1 MSANAGSISV
11 DVGIDLSAFNRGME
25 SLQSGLQRTTSEL
38 SQMGSE
44 IRDSVQRPL
53 SAMQS
58 SISDTTR
65 RFSEA
70 TNESRR
76 FTDTVRQTGQASQ
89 GMQQVAGAVENIQKE
104 MLKASYSAEGTATK
118 INELG
123 DDLRKLTAVKI
134 DVLNREFEQLARES
148 GQAENSVELL
158 ARKMEMQRQVMG
170 TLDGTIKAHEKALE
184 RLKATYGENSREVM
198 EHKQKLLD
206 LKGTYS
212 QLDGQIRETQQ
223 HVNKGFDFSSITGG
237 LSQMTQGIG
246 EATQSFGGLGG
257 VIVGHPLMMVGAAMA
272 GVGVAAGKMAIDNSN
287 AQAKI
292 QASLGT
298 TRQEAKG
305 LTEQARDVW
314 RQGFGENMATVS
326 SDLITVQKNMKDIP
340 VEKLGEMTK
349 NGQVL
354 AETFGAEVSETTRAA
369 NSLMKEF
376 GVTGTQAFD
385 TLTVGYQKG
394 LDYSDDFLDTVREY
408 SPLFQNAGFS
418 IDEMMNVL
426 ISGAE
431 QGAFNLD
438 YVADAVKE
446 FNIRVKDGSKGVKEA
461 FGELGGNAQ
470 KTWNEFNKGKAT
482 SKEVMTAVIQDL
494 KSQDDQVK
502 ANQLGVA
509 LFGTKWEDLER
520 DVMLALDPTVNKLG
534 EVEGATV
541 KAGDAIH
548 NSLGAKFKEL
558 GRESSTFFE
567 PLTEAFGKLAEN
579 TTTLLKNHNQAMN
592 QMKENTKPVVDMF
605 SKDLPEGVIKSAEG
619 FTKLNSEGQIKL
631 QELYSSSSAI
641 TQAQRDDLASKF
653 DGMKNDA
660 VAKLQERQ
668 GTEMQ
673 MQRDYL
679 NTQQGLSAEEKAK
692 RLEAVTSKHQAEIEA
707 MNSKNSQAKNIL
719 DIAMKTEDGMSVA
732 HYNQLRTIMDGY
744 YSSSLSNMN
753 ASEGQKLSLKEQ
765 YNAYMHNKEVDGAS
779 KLIKVAE
786 DTKTKNVQI
795 AKEMYD
801 RKLAEIDRGYREGT
815 IKSEAEKNAM
825 IRIAQEQYNGI
836 VKSEESKVEKVKGL
850 NSDMASSTKATVEDL
865 KNGTTSSFR
874 TMSNEVPPLVQ
885 AMKNSSLNSFLAL
898 AEESKKHAQ
907 NANTGTVGEF
917 NSMSRTLGGM
927 TIESPKINPPQI
939 PQVNATSFTQDV
951 GGQAVSLPR
960 FNVSWFRPAFA
971 TGGIVTGPTEALI
984 GEAGDEAVVPLSNKS
999 KMKPFASA
1007 VASMM
1012 ADKKSSD
1019 STGKTGGQTVI
1030 KIESLVVREEAD
1042 IKKIA
1047 DELDR
1052 RKRFSERAGG
1062 TFSYA

>member
-1 MSANAGSISV
+1 LSANAGSISV
-11 DVGIDLSAFNRGME
+11 DVGIDLSAFNRGMQ

-53 SAMQS
+53 SSMQS

-76 FTDTVRQTGQASQ
+76 FTDTVQQTGRSSQ
-89 GMQQVAGAVENIQKE
+89 GMQQVAGAVEQIQKE

-134 DVLNREFEQLARES
+134 DVLNREFEALARES

-198 EHKQKLLD
+198 QHKQKLLD

-223 HVNKGFDFSSITGG
+223 QVNKGFNFSGITDG
-237 LSQMTQGIG
+237 LRNMTQGVG

-257 VIVGHPLMMVGAAMA
+257 VIVGHPMMMVGAAMA
-272 GVGVAAGKMAIDNSN
+272 GIGVAAGKMAIDNSN

-292 QASLGT
+292 QASLGGT
-298 TRQEAKG
+298 KEASKQ
-305 LTEQARDVW
+305 LTESARDVW

-326 SDLITVQKNMKDIP
+326 SDLVTVKHNMKDIP

-349 NGQVL
+349 NGQIL
-354 AETFGAEVSETTRAA
+354 AETFGADVNETTRAA

-376 GVTGTQAFD
+376 GLTGTEAFD
-385 TLTVGYQKG
+385 MLTVGYQQG
-394 LDYSDDFLDTVREY
+394 LDYSDDFLDTIREY

-418 IDEMMNVL
+418 ADEMMNVL
-426 ISGAE
+426 ISGAQE
-431 QGAFNLD
+431 GAFNLD

-461 FGELGGNAQ
+461 FEDLGGNAE
-470 KTWNEFNKGKAT
+470 KTWNNFNKGKAT

-494 KSQDDQVK
+494 KKQDDQVK
-502 ANQLGVA
+502 ANQLGVS

-520 DVMLALDPTVNKLG
+520 DVMLALDPTITKLG
-534 EVEGATV
+534 EVQGATE
-541 KAGDAIH
+541 KAGEAIH

-579 TTTLLKNHNQAMN
+579 TTTLLKNHNEAMN
-592 QMKENTKPVVDMF
+592 KMKADTKPVVDMF
-605 SKDLPEGVIKSAEG
+605 SKDLPESVIKSAEG
-619 FTKLNSEGQIKL
+619 FTKLNSEGQLKL
-631 QELYSSSSAI
+631 QELYSSSSSI

-660 VAKLQERQ
+660 IAKLTERQ
-668 GTEMQ
+668 GAETQ
-673 MQRDYL
+673 MQRDWL
-679 NTQQGLSAEEKAK
+679 NTQQSMSQEEKNNRLNSLFEKHKGELSA
-692 RLEAVTSKHQAEIEA
+692 LD
-707 MNSKNSQAKNIL
+707 SKNAQAKNIL
-719 DIAMKTEDGMSVA
+719 DVAMKTEGGMSSA
-732 HYNQLRTIMDGY
+732 HYNELKTIMDTY

-753 ASEGQKLSLKEQ
+753 ASEGQKLSLKDQ

-786 DTKTKNVQI
+786 DTKTKNISI

-801 RKLAEIDRGYREGT
+801 RKLAEIERGVREGT
-815 IKSEAEKNAM
+815 IKSEKEKNDK
-825 IRIAQEQYNGI
+825 IRIATEEYNGI
-836 VKSEESKVEKVKGL
+836 VKSEENKVEKVKGL
-850 NSDMASSTKATVEDL
+850 NDDMAKETKTTVEDL
-865 KNGTTSSFR
+865 KKGTVDNFR
-874 TMSNEVPPLVQ
+874 TMSTDVPPLVA
-885 AMKNSSLNSFLAL
+885 AMKNNALTQFQNLADEAKRK
-898 AEESKKHAQ
+898 AEGT
-907 NANTGTVGEF
+907 NTQTVNEF
-917 NSMSRTLGGM
+917 DSMGRKISGM
-927 TIESPKINPPQI
+927 TIDSPTINPPKI
-939 PQVNATSFTQDV
+939 PEITATPITSNV
-951 GGQAVSLPR
+951 GGQSITLPQ
-960 FNVSWFRPAFA
+960 FNLGWKMFA
-971 TGGIVTGPTEALI
+971 TGGIVTGATPAII

-1019 STGKTGGQTVI
+1019 STGNKTVI
-1030 KIESLVVREEAD
+1030 NISMDGLVVREEAD

-1047 DELDR
+1047 DEMER
-1052 RKRFSERAGG
+1052 RTRFAERAGG
-1062 TFSYA
+1062 SFVYA

>member
-11 DVGIDLSAFNRGME
+11 DVGIDLSAFNRGMQ

-53 SAMQS
+53 SSMQS

-104 MLKASYSAEGTATK
+104 MLKASYSADGTAQK

-123 DDLRKLTAVKI
+123 TDLRQLTAIKI
-134 DVLNREFEQLARES
+134 DVLNREFEQMARES
-148 GQAENSVELL
+148 GQAENSVEML
-158 ARKMEMQRQVMG
+158 ARKLEMQRGVMS

-184 RLKATYGENSREVM
+184 RLKAVYGENSREVM
-198 EHKQKLLD
+198 QHQQKLLD

-212 QLDGQIRETQQ
+212 QLDNQIHQTQNQ
-223 HVNKGFDFSSITGG
+223 VNKGFDFSGITGG

-246 EATQSFGGLGG
+246 EATSSFGGLGG

-298 TRQEAKG
+298 TREEAKG

-314 RQGFGENMATVS
+314 RQGFGEDMATVS
-326 SDLITVQKNMKDIP
+326 GDLITVQKNMKDIP

-349 NGQVL
+349 NGQIL
-354 AETFGAEVSETTRAA
+354 AETFGADVNETTRAA

-376 GVTGTQAFD
+376 GVTGTEAFD

-418 IDEMMNVL
+418 MDEMMNIL
-426 ISGAE
+426 ISGAQE
-431 QGAFNLD
+431 GAFNLD
-438 YVADAVKE
+438 YVADSVKE
-446 FNIRVKDGSKGVKEA
+446 FNIRVKDGSKGVSEA

-494 KSQDDQVK
+494 KLQDDAVK
-502 ANQLGVA
+502 RNQLGVA
-509 LFGTKWEDLER
+509 LFGTKWEDLES
-520 DVMLALDPTVNKLG
+520 DVMLALDPTINKLG

-579 TTTLLKNHNQAMN
+579 TTTLLKNHNEAMN
-592 QMKENTKPVVDMF
+592 KMKENTKPVVDMF
-605 SKDLPEGVIKSAEG
+605 GKDLPEGVIKSAEG
-619 FTKLNSEGQIKL
+619 FTKLNSEGQLKL

-641 TQAQRDDLASKF
+641 TQAQRDDLAAKF

-668 GTEMQ
+668 GIE
-673 MQRDYL
+673 
-679 NTQQGLSAEEKAK
+679 TQQHQALLTMQNGYSQQERTDRLNELAK
-692 RLEAVTSKHQAEIEA
+692 KHQGEIES
-707 MNSKNSQAKNIL
+707 MNNKNSQAKNIL
-719 DIAMKTEDGMSVA
+719 DVAMQSESGMSST
-732 HYNQLRTIMDGY
+732 HYNNLKTIMDGY

-765 YNAYMHNKEVDGAS
+765 YNAYMHNKEVDGAN

-786 DTKTKNVQI
+786 DTKTKNVQV
-795 AKEMYD
+795 ARDMYTQ
-801 RKLAEIDRGYREGT
+801 KLAEIDRGFREGT
-815 IKSEAEKNAM
+815 IKSEAEKNTL
-825 IRIAQEQYNGI
+825 ISIAKETYNGI
-836 VKSEESKVEKVKGL
+836 VKTEEDKVEKVKGL
-850 NSDMASSTKATVEDL
+850 NKDMATSTKATVEDL
-865 KNGTTSSFR
+865 KNGSTSSFR
-874 TMSNEVPPLVQ
+874 TMSNEVPPLFA
-885 AMKNSSLNSFLAL
+885 AMKSNSLNSFLAL
-898 AEESKKHAQ
+898 AEESKKHAA

-927 TIESPKINPPQI
+927 TIESPKINPPSI

-999 KMKPFASA
+999 KMKPFANA

-1012 ADKKSSD
+1012 TDKKSSD
-1019 STGKTGGQTVI
+1019 STGKSSGQTVI
-1030 KIESLVVREEAD
+1030 NIESMVIREDAD
-1042 IKKIA
+1042 IKKLA
-1047 DELDR
+1047 DELDKR
-1052 RKRFSERAGG
+1052 RRFAERAGG
-1062 TFSYA
+1062 NFVYA

>member
-11 DVGIDLSAFNRGME
+11 DVGIDLSAFNRGMQ

-53 SAMQS
+53 SSMQS

-104 MLKASYSAEGTATK
+104 MLKASFSADGTTQK

-123 DDLRKLTAVKI
+123 TDLRQLTAIKI

-184 RLKATYGENSREVM
+184 RLKAEYGENSREVM
-198 EHKQKLLD
+198 QHKQKLLD

-212 QLDGQIRETQQ
+212 QLDGQIRETQNQ
-223 HVNKGFDFSSITGG
+223 VNKGFNFSGITNG
-237 LSQMTQGIG
+237 LKSVTEGVG
-246 EATQSFGGLGG
+246 EATGSFGGLGA
-257 VIVGHPLMMVGAAMA
+257 VISKSPLLIAGAAFA
-272 GVGVAAGKMAIDNSN
+272 GVGIAAGKMAIDNSN

-292 QASLGT
+292 QASLGGT
-298 TRQEAKG
+298 KEASKQ
-305 LTEQARDVW
+305 LTESARDVW
-314 RQGFGENMATVS
+314 RQGFGENMAQVS
-326 SDLITVQKNMKDIP
+326 SDLVTVKHNMKDIP

-349 NGQVL
+349 NGQIL
-354 AETFGAEVSETTRAA
+354 AETFGADVNETTRAA

-376 GVTGTQAFD
+376 GVTGTEAFD

-426 ISGAE
+426 VSGAQE
-431 QGAFNLD
+431 GAFNLD

-446 FNIRVKDGSKGVKEA
+446 FNIRVKDGSKGVSEA
-461 FGELGGNAQ
+461 FGELGGNAK
-470 KTWNEFNKGKAT
+470 KTWNLFNEGKAT
-482 SKEVMTAVIQDL
+482 SKEVMSAVIQDL

-520 DVMLALDPTVNKLG
+520 DVMFALDPTINKLG

-579 TTTLLKNHNQAMN
+579 TTTLLKNHNEAMN
-592 QMKENTKPVVDMF
+592 KMKEDTKPVVDMF

-619 FTKLNSEGQIKL
+619 FTKLNSEGQLKL

-641 TQAQRDDLASKF
+641 TQAQRDDLAAKF

-660 VAKLQERQ
+660 VTKLQERQ
-668 GTEMQ
+668 GTEMT
-673 MQRDYL
+673 MQRDWL
-679 NTQQGLSAEEKAK
+679 NTQMGMSQEEKNQ
-692 RLEAVTSKHQAEIEA
+692 RLQALSEKHQGEISA
-707 MNSKNSQAKNIL
+707 LGNKNTQAKHLL
-719 DIAMKTEDGMSVA
+719 DLAMKDENGMSSQ
-732 HYNQLRTIMDGY
+732 HYSALKGLMDEY

-753 ASEGQKLSLKEQ
+753 ASESQKVSLKDQ
-765 YNAYMHNKEVDGAS
+765 YNAYMHNKEVEGS
-779 KLIKVAE
+779 NKLIKVAE

-801 RKLAEIDRGYREGT
+801 RKLQEIDRGVREGT
-815 IKSEAEKNAM
+815 IKSEAEKNEK
-825 IRIAQEQYNGI
+825 IRIATEEYNGI
-836 VKSEESKVEKVKGL
+836 VKSEEDKVDKVKGL
-850 NSDMASSTKATVEDL
+850 NSDMARETKTTVEDL
-865 KNGTTSSFR
+865 KKGTVDNFR
-874 TMSNEVPPLVQ
+874 TMSTDVPPLVA
-885 AMKNSSLNSFLAL
+885 AMKNNALTQFQNLADEAKRK
-898 AEESKKHAQ
+898 AEGT
-907 NANTGTVGEF
+907 NTQTVGEF
-917 NSMSRTLGGM
+917 NSMGRTISGM
-927 TIESPKINPPQI
+927 TINSPTINPPKI
-939 PQVNATSFTQDV
+939 PEITATPITSNV
-951 GGQAVSLPR
+951 GGQSITLPQ
-960 FNVSWFRPAFA
+960 FNLGWKMFA
-971 TGGIVTGPTEALI
+971 TGGIVTGATPAII

-999 KMKPFASA
+999 KMKPFANA
-1007 VASMM
+1007 VADLM
-1012 ADKKSSD
+1012 ADKKTSN
-1019 STGKTGGQTVI
+1019 STGNQTVI
-1030 KIESLVVREEAD
+1030 NINMDGLVVREEAD
-1042 IKKIA
+1042 IKRIA
-1047 DELDR
+1047 DELER
-1052 RKRFSERAGG
+1052 RTRFAERAGG
-1062 TFSYA
+1062 SFVYA

>member
-11 DVGIDLSAFNRGME
+11 DVAIDLSAFNRGMQN
-25 SLQSGLQRTTSEL
+25 LQSGLQRTTSNL
-38 SQMGSE
+38 NQMGQE

-53 SAMQS
+53 SNMQS

-70 TNESRR
+70 TSESRR

-104 MLKASYSAEGTATK
+104 MLKASYSADGTAQK

-123 DDLRKLTAVKI
+123 TDLRNLTAIKI

-184 RLKATYGENSREVM
+184 RLKAEYGENSREVM
-198 EHKQKLLD
+198 QHKQKLLD

-212 QLDGQIRETQQ
+212 QLDGQIRETQNQ
-223 HVNKGFDFSSITGG
+223 VNKGFNFSGITNG
-237 LSQMTQGIG
+237 LRSVTEGVG
-246 EATQSFGGLGG
+246 EATGSFGGLGAVISKSPLMIAGG
-257 VIVGHPLMMVGAAMA
+257 VIA
-272 GVGVAAGKMAIDNSN
+272 GVGVAVGKMAIENSN

-292 QASLGT
+292 QASLGG
-298 TRQEAKG
+298 TRAEAKN
-305 LTEQARDVW
+305 LTDQARDVW
-314 RQGFGENMATVS
+314 RQGFGENMAQVSGDLVTV
-326 SDLITVQKNMKDIP
+326 KHNMKEIP

-349 NGQVL
+349 NGQIL
-354 AETFGAEVSETTRAA
+354 AETFGAEVNESTRAA

-376 GVTGTQAFD
+376 GLTGTEAFD
-385 TLTVGYQKG
+385 LLTVGYQQG
-394 LDYSDDFLDTVREY
+394 LDYSDDFLDTIREY

-418 IDEMMNVL
+418 ADEMMNVL
-426 ISGAE
+426 ISGAQE
-431 QGAFNLD
+431 GAFNLD

-446 FNIRVKDGSKGVKEA
+446 FNIRVKDGSKGVSDA
-461 FGELGGNAQ
+461 FNELGGNAK
-470 KTWNEFNKGKAT
+470 KTWNAYNEGKAT

-494 KSQDDQVK
+494 KAQDDQVK

-520 DVMLALDPTVNKLG
+520 DVMLALDPTINKLG
-534 EVEGATV
+534 EVKGATE
-541 KAGDAIH
+541 KAGEAVH

-579 TTTLLKNHNQAMN
+579 TTTLLKNHNEAMA
-592 QMKENTKPVVDMF
+592 QMKENTKPVVEMF
-605 SKDLPEGVIKSAEG
+605 DKNLPEGIIKSAEG
-619 FTKLNSEGQIKL
+619 FTKLNSEGQAKL

-660 VAKLQERQ
+660 IAKLQERQ
-668 GTEMQ
+668 AIE
-673 MQRDYL
+673 
-679 NTQQGLSAEEKAK
+679 TQQHQALLTMQNGYSQQERTDRLNELAK
-692 RLEAVTSKHQAEIEA
+692 KHQGELDA
-707 MNSKNSQAKNIL
+707 MNNKNSQAKNLL
-719 DIAMKTEDGMSVA
+719 DLAMKDENGMSST
-732 HYNQLRTIMDGY
+732 HYKELKTIMDEY
-744 YSSSLSNMN
+744 YSTSLSSMS

-765 YNAYMHNKEVDGAS
+765 YNAYMHNKEVDGAN

-795 AKEMYD
+795 ARDMYNQ
-801 RKLAEIDRGYREGT
+801 RLAEIDRGFREGT
-815 IKSEAEKNAM
+815 IKSEAEKNTL
-825 IRIAQEQYNGI
+825 IRIATETYNGI
-836 VKSEESKVEKVKGL
+836 VKTEEQKVEKVKGL
-850 NSDMASSTKATVEDL
+850 NKDMATSTKATVEDL
-865 KNGTTSSFR
+865 KNGSTSSFR
-874 TMSNEVPPLVQ
+874 TMSNEVPPLFA
-885 AMKNSSLNSFLAL
+885 AMKNNSLSQFEAL
-898 AEESKKHAQ
+898 LREADAKAKGI
-907 NANTGTVGEF
+907 NTNTTNEF
-917 NSMSRTLGGM
+917 DSMGRKISGM
-927 TIESPKINPPQI
+927 TINSPTINPPKI
-939 PQVNATSFTQDV
+939 PEITATPVTSNV
-951 GGQAVSLPR
+951 GGQSITLPQ
-960 FNVSWFRPAFA
+960 FNLGWKMFA
-971 TGGIVTGPTEALI
+971 TGGIVTGATPAII

-1007 VASMM
+1007 VADMM

-1047 DELDR
+1047 DELER
-1052 RKRFSERAGG
+1052 RQRFAERAGG
-1062 TFSYA
+1062 SFVYA

>member
-11 DVGIDLSAFNRGME
+11 DVGIDLSAFNRGMQ

-53 SAMQS
+53 SSMQS

-76 FTDTVRQTGQASQ
+76 FTDSVRQTGQSSQ

-104 MLKASYSAEGTATK
+104 MLKASFSAEGTAQK

-123 DDLRKLTAVKI
+123 TDLRQLTAIKI
-134 DVLNREFEQLARES
+134 DVLNREFEQMARES
-148 GQAENSVELL
+148 GQAENSVEML
-158 ARKMEMQRQVMG
+158 ARKLEMQRGVMG
-170 TLDGTIKAHEKALE
+170 TLDGTIKAHEKALD
-184 RLKATYGENSREVM
+184 RLKAVYGENSREVM

-212 QLDGQIRETQQ
+212 QLDNQIHQTQNQ
-223 HVNKGFDFSSITGG
+223 VNKGFDFSSITSG
-237 LSQMTQGIG
+237 LSNMSQGIG
-246 EATQSFGGLGG
+246 EATNSFGGLGG

-298 TRQEAKG
+298 TREEAKG

-314 RQGFGENMATVS
+314 RQGFGEDMATVS
-326 SDLITVQKNMKDIP
+326 NDLITVKKNMKEIP

-354 AETFGAEVSETTRAA
+354 AETFGADVNETTRAA

-418 IDEMMNVL
+418 MDEMMNIL
-426 ISGAE
+426 ISGAQE
-431 QGAFNLD
+431 GAFNLD
-438 YVADAVKE
+438 YVADSVKE

-494 KSQDDQVK
+494 KLQDDAVK
-502 ANQLGVA
+502 RNQLGVA
-509 LFGTKWEDLER
+509 LFGTKWEDLES
-520 DVMLALDPTVNKLG
+520 DVMLALDPTINKLG

-579 TTTLLKNHNQAMN
+579 TTTLLKNHNEAMGK
-592 QMKENTKPVVDMF
+592 MKESTKPVVDMF

-619 FTKLNSEGQIKL
+619 FTKLNSEGQLKL

-641 TQAQRDDLASKF
+641 TQAQRDDLAAKF

-668 GTEMQ
+668 GTEMTI
-673 MQRDYL
+673 QRDYL
-679 NTQQGLSAEEKAK
+679 NTLQGLSQEEKDK
-692 RLEAVTSKHQAEIEA
+692 RLQAVSEKHKGEIDA

-719 DIAMKTEDGMSVA
+719 DIAMKSEDGMSSA
-732 HYNQLRTIMDGY
+732 HYSQLKTLMDEY

-753 ASEGQKLSLKEQ
+753 ASEGQKLSLKDQ
-765 YNAYMHNKEVDGAS
+765 YNAFMHNKEVDGAS

-801 RKLAEIDRGYREGT
+801 RKLAEIDRGFREGT
-815 IKSEAEKNAM
+815 IKSEAEKNKM
-825 IRIAQEQYNGI
+825 IDIAKQQYDGI
-836 VKSEESKVEKVKGL
+836 VKSEESKVEKVKSL

-865 KNGTTSSFR
+865 KNGTTSTFR

-885 AMKNSSLNSFLAL
+885 AMRNNSLSQFETLLRDAD
-898 AEESKKHAQ
+898 AKSKGIKT
-907 NANTGTVGEF
+907 NTVSEF
-917 NSMSRTLGGM
+917 NAMGNEISRM
-927 TIESPKINPPQI
+927 TIDSPKINPPSI
-939 PQVNATSFTQDV
+939 PQINATPYSENV
-951 GGQAVSLPR
+951 GGQQVSLPR

-999 KMKPFASA
+999 KMKPFANA

-1012 ADKKSSD
+1012 TDKKSSD
-1019 STGKTGGQTVI
+1019 STGKNSGQTVI
-1030 KIESLVVREEAD
+1030 NIESMIIREEAD
-1042 IKKIA
+1042 IKKLA
-1047 DELDR
+1047 EELDKR
-1052 RKRFSERAGG
+1052 RRFAERAGG
-1062 TFSYA
+1062 NFVYA

>member
-11 DVGIDLSAFNRGME
+11 DVGIDLSAFNRGMQ

-53 SAMQS
+53 SSMQS

-76 FTDTVRQTGQASQ
+76 FTDSVRQTGQSSQ

-104 MLKASYSAEGTATK
+104 MLKASFSADGTAQK

-123 DDLRKLTAVKI
+123 TDLRQLTAIKI
-134 DVLNREFEQLARES
+134 DVLNREFEQMARES
-148 GQAENSVELL
+148 GQAENSVEML
-158 ARKMEMQRQVMG
+158 ARKLEMQRGVMG
-170 TLDGTIKAHEKALE
+170 TLDGTIKAHEKALD
-184 RLKATYGENSREVM
+184 RLKAVYGENSREVM

-212 QLDGQIRETQQ
+212 QLDNQIHQTQNQ
-223 HVNKGFDFSSITGG
+223 VNKGFDFSSITSG
-237 LSQMTQGIG
+237 LSNMSQGIG
-246 EATQSFGGLGG
+246 EATNSFVGLGG

-272 GVGVAAGKMAIDNSN
+272 GVGIAAGKMAIDNSN

-292 QASLGT
+292 QASLGGT
-298 TRQEAKG
+298 KEASKQ
-305 LTEQARDVW
+305 LTESARDVW
-314 RQGFGENMATVS
+314 RQGFGDDMAQVS
-326 SDLITVQKNMKDIP
+326 SDLVTVKHNMKDIP

-354 AETFGAEVSETTRAA
+354 AEVFGADVNETTRAA

-376 GVTGTQAFD
+376 GLTGTEAFD
-385 TLTVGYQKG
+385 TLTVGYQQG
-394 LDYSDDFLDTVREY
+394 LDYSDDFLDTIREY

-418 IDEMMNVL
+418 ADEMMNVL
-426 ISGAE
+426 ISGAQE
-431 QGAFNLD
+431 GAFNLD
-438 YVADAVKE
+438 YVADSVKE

-494 KSQDDQVK
+494 KLQDDQVK

-579 TTTLLKNHNQAMN
+579 TTILLKNHNEAMGK
-592 QMKENTKPVVDMF
+592 MKESTKPVVDMF
-605 SKDLPEGVIKSAEG
+605 DKNLPEGIIKSAEG
-619 FTKLNSEGQIKL
+619 FTKLNSEGQLKL
-631 QELYSSSSAI
+631 QELYTSSSAI
-641 TQAQRDDLASKF
+641 TQAQRDDLAAKF

-660 VAKLQERQ
+660 VTKLQERQ
-668 GTEMQ
+668 GTEMT
-673 MQRDYL
+673 MQRDWL
-679 NTQQGLSAEEKAK
+679 NTQQGMSQEEKNQ
-692 RLEAVTSKHQAEIEA
+692 RLTALSDKHTAEIA
-707 MNSKNSQAKNIL
+707 ALDSKNSQAKNIL

-753 ASEGQKLSLKEQ
+753 ASESQKVSLKDQ
-765 YNAYMHNKEVDGAS
+765 YNAFMHNKEVDGAN

-801 RKLAEIDRGYREGT
+801 RKLQEIERGFREGV
-815 IKSEAEKNAM
+815 IKTEQEKNEK
-825 IRIAQEQYNGI
+825 INIAKEEYNGI
-836 VKSEESKVEKVKGL
+836 VKSEEDKVDKVKGL
-850 NSDMASSTKATVEDL
+850 NSDMARETKTTVEDL
-865 KNGTTSSFR
+865 KKGTVDNFR
-874 TMSNEVPPLVQ
+874 TMSTDVPPLVA
-885 AMKNSSLNSFLAL
+885 AMKNNALTQFQNLADEAKRK
-898 AEESKKHAQ
+898 AE
-907 NANTGTVGEF
+907 GTSTQMVGEF
-917 NSMSRTLGGM
+917 DSMGRKISGM
-927 TIESPKINPPQI
+927 TINSPTINPPKI
-939 PQVNATSFTQDV
+939 PEITATPITSNV
-951 GGQAVSLPR
+951 GGQSITLPQ
-960 FNVSWFRPAFA
+960 FNLGWKMFA
-971 TGGIVTGPTEALI
+971 TGGIVTGATPAII

-999 KMKPFASA
+999 KMKPFANA
-1007 VASMM
+1007 VADLM

-1019 STGKTGGQTVI
+1019 STGNQTVI
-1030 KIESLVVREEAD
+1030 NINMDGLVVREEAD

-1047 DELDR
+1047 DELER
-1052 RKRFSERAGG
+1052 RTRFAERAGG
-1062 TFSYA
+1062 SFVYA

>member
-11 DVGIDLSAFNRGME
+11 DVAIDLSAFNRGMQN
-25 SLQSGLQRTTSEL
+25 LQSGLQRTTSNL
-38 SQMGSE
+38 NQMGQE

-53 SAMQS
+53 SNMQS

-89 GMQQVAGAVENIQKE
+89 GMQQVAGAVENVQKE
-104 MLKASYSAEGTATK
+104 MLKASYSADGTAQK

-123 DDLRKLTAVKI
+123 TDLRNLTAIKI

-158 ARKMEMQRQVMG
+158 SRKMDMQRQVMG
-170 TLDGTIKAHEKALE
+170 TLDGTIKAHEKALD
-184 RLKATYGENSREVM
+184 RLKAEYGENSREVM
-198 EHKQKLLD
+198 QHKQKLLD
-206 LKGTYS
+206 LKQTYS
-212 QLDGQIRETQQ
+212 QLDGQIRETQNQ
-223 HVNKGFDFSSITGG
+223 VNKGFNFSGITNG
-237 LSQMTQGIG
+237 LRSVTEGVG
-246 EATQSFGGLGG
+246 EATGSFGGLGAVISKSPLMIAGG
-257 VIVGHPLMMVGAAMA
+257 VIA
-272 GVGVAAGKMAIDNSN
+272 GVGVAVGKMAIENSN

-292 QASLGT
+292 QASLGG
-298 TRQEAKG
+298 TRSEAKN
-305 LTEQARDVW
+305 LTDQARDVW
-314 RQGFGENMATVS
+314 RQGFGENMAQVSGDLVTV
-326 SDLITVQKNMKDIP
+326 KHNMREIP

-349 NGQVL
+349 NGQIL
-354 AETFGAEVSETTRAA
+354 AETFGAEVNESTRAA

-376 GVTGTQAFD
+376 GLTGTEAFD
-385 TLTVGYQKG
+385 LLTVGYQQG
-394 LDYSDDFLDTVREY
+394 LDYSDDFLDTIREY

-418 IDEMMNVL
+418 ADEMMNVL
-426 ISGAE
+426 ISGAQE
-431 QGAFNLD
+431 GAFNLD

-446 FNIRVKDGSKGVKEA
+446 FNVRVKDGSPGVKEA
-461 FGELGGNAQ
+461 FDSIGGSVKNIWTEY
-470 KTWNEFNKGKAT
+470 KKGNAT
-482 SKEVMTAVIQDL
+482 SKEVMTAVIQHL
-494 KSQDDQVK
+494 KGMDNQVE

-534 EVEGATV
+534 EVKGATE
-541 KAGDAIH
+541 KAGEAVH

-558 GRESSTFFE
+558 GRETSTFFE
-567 PLTEAFGKLAEN
+567 PLTEAFGKLAEH
-579 TTTLLKNHNQAMN
+579 TTTLVKNHNEAMN
-592 QMKENTKPVVDMF
+592 QMKENTKPVVEMF
-605 SKDLPEGVIKSAEG
+605 DKNLPEGVIKSAEG
-619 FTKLNSEGQIKL
+619 FTKLNSEGQTKL

-660 VAKLQERQ
+660 IAKLQERQ
-668 GTEMQ
+668 STETTIEQDFLKTKWDMSQ
-673 MQRDYL
+673 
-679 NTQQGLSAEEKAK
+679 EEKNQ
-692 RLEAVTSKHQAEIEA
+692 RLQALSEKHKAEIEA
-707 MNSKNSQAKNIL
+707 LNSKNSQAKNLL
-719 DIAMKTEDGMSVA
+719 DLSMKDENGMSSA
-732 HYNQLRTIMDGY
+732 HYSQLKTLMDEY

-765 YNAYMHNKEVDGAS
+765 YNAFMHNKEVDGAS

-786 DTKTKNVQI
+786 DTKTKNIAI
-795 AKEMYD
+795 AKEMYN
-801 RKLAEIDRGYREGT
+801 RKLAEIERGFREGT
-815 IKSEAEKNAM
+815 IVSEKEKNEK
-825 IRIAQEQYNGI
+825 IRIATEEYNGI

-850 NSDMASSTKATVEDL
+850 NKDMATSTKATVEDL
-865 KNGTTSSFR
+865 KNGTTSNFR
-874 TMSNEVPPLVQ
+874 TMSNEVPPLV
-885 AMKNSSLNSFLAL
+885 ASMKTNTLNSFLAL
-898 AEESKKHAQ
+898 AEESKKHAE
-907 NANTGTVGEF
+907 NANTNTVGEF

-939 PQVNATSFTQDV
+939 PQVNASSFMQDV
-951 GGQAVSLPR
+951 GGQQVSLPR
-960 FNVSWFRPAFA
+960 YSVSWFRPAFA

-1007 VASMM
+1007 VADMM
-1012 ADKKSSD
+1012 ADKKRSD

-1047 DELDR
+1047 DELER
-1052 RKRFSERAGG
+1052 RRRFAERAGG
-1062 TFSYA
+1062 SFVYA

>member
-11 DVGIDLSAFNRGME
+11 DVGIDLSAFNRGMQ

-53 SAMQS
+53 SSMQS

-104 MLKASYSAEGTATK
+104 MLKASYSADGTAQK

-123 DDLRKLTAVKI
+123 TDLRQLTAIKI
-134 DVLNREFEQLARES
+134 DVLNKEFEQLARES
-148 GQAENSVELL
+148 GQAENSVEML

-184 RLKATYGENSREVM
+184 RLKAVYGENSREVM

-212 QLDGQIRETQQ
+212 QLDNQIHQTQNQ
-223 HVNKGFDFSSITGG
+223 VNKGFDFSGITGG

-246 EATQSFGGLGG
+246 EATSSFGGLGG

-298 TRQEAKG
+298 TREEAKG

-314 RQGFGENMATVS
+314 RQGFGEDMATVS
-326 SDLITVQKNMKDIP
+326 NDLITVQKNMKDIP
-340 VEKLGEMTK
+340 VEKLGEMTQH
-349 NGQVL
+349 GQVL
-354 AETFGAEVSETTRAA
+354 AETFGAEVTETTRAA

-394 LDYSDDFLDTVREY
+394 LDYSDDFLDTIREY

-426 ISGAE
+426 ISGAQE
-431 QGAFNLD
+431 GAFNLD

-446 FNIRVKDGSKGVKEA
+446 FNIRVKDGSKGVSEA
-461 FGELGGNAQ
+461 FGELGGNAK
-470 KTWNEFNKGKAT
+470 KTWDAFNKGKAT

-579 TTTLLKNHNQAMN
+579 TTTLLKNHNEAMN
-592 QMKENTKPVVDMF
+592 QMKANTKPVVDMF

-619 FTKLNSEGQIKL
+619 FTKLNSEGQLKL

-641 TQAQRDDLASKF
+641 TQAQRDDLAAKF

-668 GTEMQ
+668 GTELQ
-673 MQRDYL
+673 MQTDWL
-679 NTQQGLSAEEKAK
+679 NTQQGLSQKEKAD
-692 RLEAVTSKHQAEIEA
+692 RLKEVTDKHKGEIDA

-719 DIAMKTEDGMSVA
+719 DMAMKTEGGMSST
-732 HYNQLRTIMDGY
+732 HYSQLKTLMDEY

-753 ASEGQKLSLKEQ
+753 ASEGQKLSLKDQ

-786 DTKTKNVQI
+786 DTKTKNIQI
-795 AKEMYD
+795 AKEMYT
-801 RKLAEIDRGYREGT
+801 RKLQEIDRGVREGT
-815 IKSEAEKNAM
+815 IKSEQEKNEK
-825 IRIAQEQYNGI
+825 IRIATEEYNGI

-850 NSDMASSTKATVEDL
+850 NKDMASSTKATVEDL
-865 KNGTTSSFR
+865 KNGSTSSFR
-874 TMSNEVPPLVQ
+874 TMSNEVPPLFA
-885 AMKNSSLNSFLAL
+885 AMKNNSLAHFTSLLQEAD
-898 AEESKKHAQ
+898 AKSKGI
-907 NANTGTVGEF
+907 NTNTVSEF
-917 NSMSRTLGGM
+917 NAMGQKISGM
-927 TIESPKINPPQI
+927 TINSPTINPPKI
-939 PQVNATSFTQDV
+939 PEITATPTTKDI
-951 GGQAVSLPR
+951 GGQSITVPEYGLR
-960 FNVSWFRPAFA
+960 WKFFA
-971 TGGIVTGPTEALI
+971 TGGIVTGATPAII

-999 KMKPFASA
+999 KMKPFANA

-1012 ADKKSSD
+1012 TDKKSSN
-1019 STGKTGGQTVI
+1019 STGESSGQTVI
-1030 KIESLVVREEAD
+1030 NIESMIIREEAD
-1042 IKKIA
+1042 IKKLA
-1047 DELDR
+1047 DELDKR
-1052 RKRFSERAGG
+1052 RRFAERAGG
-1062 TFSYA
+1062 NFVYA